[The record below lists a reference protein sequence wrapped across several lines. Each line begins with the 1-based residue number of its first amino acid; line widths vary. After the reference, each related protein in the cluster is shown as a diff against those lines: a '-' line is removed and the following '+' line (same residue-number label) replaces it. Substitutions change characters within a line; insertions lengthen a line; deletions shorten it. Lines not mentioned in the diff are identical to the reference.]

1 MLVVV
6 CGMHRSGSTLVAQMA
21 KGLLC
26 DVGPLT
32 ISSNGLGGSVEEM
45 QARASDPHH
54 TWLAKVHIPRRVLR
68 RALPDQGARYLYTY
82 RDVRDALAS
91 AWRKNRFLF
100 GSEERG
106 PEIAAQFVR
115 EEIDIGAVFEDR
127 RHCWIG
133 RYETIV
139 HNLPALVEDLASFLD
154 VPLSPDKQ
162 AQLVAA
168 ASPEK
173 QRERSL
179 LVSSGDRSVRV
190 ETFITTNHITDG
202 RSGAWKE
209 TLSVQEAI
217 AAEHAGRQWLRDK
230 DYPLCFRKAMY
241 PDSSPENSPG

>member
-1 MLVVV
+1 
-6 CGMHRSGSTLVAQMA
+6 MH
-21 KGLLC
+21 
-26 DVGPLT
+26 
-32 ISSNGLGGSVEEM
+32 
-45 QARASDPHH
+45 ARAKDPDH

-68 RALPDQGARYLYTY
+68 RALPDEGTRYLYTY

-100 GSEERG
+100 GSDERG
-106 PEIAAQFVR
+106 PAIASQFVR

-139 HNLPALVEDLASFLD
+139 KDLPGLVTDLAAFLG
-154 VPLSPDKQ
+154 VSLTPEKLQELVTEAAPDKQ
-162 AQLVAA
+162 RQ
-168 ASPEK
+168 
-173 QRERSL
+173 RSL
-179 LVSSGDRSVRV
+179 KVSSGDRSVRL

-209 TLSVQEAI
+209 TLSVEEAI
-217 AAEHAGRQWLRDK
+217 AAEHAGRHWLVAK

-241 PDSSPENSPG
+241 PAQ